1 MEKIKTTSLMS
12 LLLVAHLCL
21 PLLSQTQPSTL
32 SRQNSAET
40 RVPPDV
46 ADQHLK
52 QKEEPEYP
60 TKALDAQLQG
70 DVVLDVLI
78 GKNGKVKE
86 VHLVSGDPI
95 LSRSA
100 VDAVRHWRYA
110 PFISQGAGV
119 ETRTTVTVHFVLTT
133 GPYDCPGQQANQY
146 NFRTDLSTPSSS
158 STTAQTSPQ
167 QAVFKVGGSVKP
179 PQAVHTPDPQYTPSA
194 RKAARQGTAVLSAIV
209 TPEGRIAVVKMERV
223 LGYGLD
229 QKAIDA
235 VCQWKFKPALKDD
248 RPVAVQ
254 INVEVT
260 FRLY

>member
-1 MEKIKTTSLMS
+1 MESIKPTSLML
-12 LLLVAHLCL
+12 LLLVAYLCL
-21 PLLSQTQPSTL
+21 PLLSQTPPPTPPM
-32 SRQNSAET
+32 QNSAET

-52 QKEEPEYP
+52 QKQEPEYP
-60 TKALDAQLQG
+60 AKALDAKLQG
-70 DVVLDVLI
+70 NVVLDILI

-86 VHLVSGDPI
+86 VRLVGGDPI
-95 LSRSA
+95 LAHSA
-100 VDAVRHWRYA
+100 MDAVRHWRYA
-110 PFISQGAGV
+110 PFTSQGAGV
-119 ETRTTVTVHFVLTT
+119 ETRTTVTVSFVLTT
-133 GPYDCPGQQANQY
+133 GPYTCPGEQGNQY
-146 NFRTDLSTPSSS
+146 NFRTDSGTPASSA
-158 STTAQTSPQ
+158 TVASP

-179 PQAVHTPDPQYTPSA
+179 PQAIHTPDPEYTPSA

-209 TPEGRIAVVKMERV
+209 TPDGKVAVVKMERV

-235 VCQWKFKPALKDD
+235 VCQWKFKPALEDD
-248 RPVAVQ
+248 QPVAVQ